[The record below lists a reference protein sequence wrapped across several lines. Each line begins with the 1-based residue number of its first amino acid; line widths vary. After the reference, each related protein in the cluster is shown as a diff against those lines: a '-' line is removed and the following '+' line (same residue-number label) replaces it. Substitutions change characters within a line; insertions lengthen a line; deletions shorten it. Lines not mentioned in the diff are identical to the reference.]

1 MDAGQRTRKSA
12 GTHGLIGVLRHPSL
26 MFKPPSP
33 EQSQGDLQAVRR
45 GEARKVS
52 CFLRGSFA
60 TYPRRL
66 RQGTLYLSA
75 LEVHWVPLWSARR
88 LPQQITGPVLSVTTR
103 PADDREP
110 NVKKGGSSILN
121 VPSFTVVTCHAPYGA
136 VDLVVP
142 EADARLVAGYFKPT
156 SPQGS

>member
-26 MFKPPSP
+26 MFKPSP

-45 GEARKVS
+45 GEARTVS

-75 LEVHWVPLWSARR
+75 LDVHWVPFWSVRR

-103 PADDREP
+103 PADDRETKRQERWQQLLERALLYRDHLRRA
-110 NVKKGGSSILN
+110 VRCRR
-121 VPSFTVVTCHAPYGA
+121 PSGA
-136 VDLVVP
+136 
-142 EADARLVAGYFKPT
+142 
-156 SPQGS
+156 